1 MLAKLEAEYNKA
13 KQEKED
19 LEAKVNKCKI
29 QLSRAEKLITELGG
43 EKESWKKKAT
53 DFRVD
58 SKTIVGDCILSSG
71 IVAYLGAFPI
81 LYRDDTIKAW

>member
-29 QLSRAEKLITELGG
+29 
-43 EKESWKKKAT
+43 
-53 DFRVD
+53 
-58 SKTIVGDCILSSG
+58 
-71 IVAYLGAFPI
+71 
-81 LYRDDTIKAW
+81 